1 MVVKRGH
8 PSAGVTLVELLIALA
23 MSSIVLMLAL
33 GLFRDVGFAARIT
46 GGKRDASFE
55 AQTAFAALTGN
66 LMEGGGILKLGPG
79 EVEILNRRNRRVTY
93 AWSDSVL
100 KANGNA
106 YRFRLASLEAVPAG
120 PVKPAWQAFSAALPW
135 ELDSL
140 DSDRDGRIDSAE
152 LDRDRSGY
160 LDAEEC
166 RFVASIRVTL
176 TADFRGAPL
185 VLTALVHPR
194 NRVPAR
200 VGEDP
205 DEIETEGGIPA
216 P

>member
-1 MVVKRGH
+1 L
-8 PSAGVTLVELLIALA
+8 TLVELLIALA
-23 MSSIVLMLAL
+23 MSSVVLLLAM
-33 GLFRDVGFAARIT
+33 GLFRDVGFAARLA
-46 GGKRDASFE
+46 GGKRDAAFE
-55 AQTAFAALTGN
+55 AQAAFSALSDN

-79 EVEILNRRNRRVTY
+79 EAELLNRRNRRVTY
-93 AWSDSVL
+93 AWDDSVL
-100 KANGNA
+100 KANGKA
-106 YRFRLASLEAVPAG
+106 YRFRLASLEAVPSG

-140 DSDRDGRIDSAE
+140 DADGDGRIDFEE
-152 LDRDRSGY
+152 LDRDRSGF

-176 TADFRGAPL
+176 TAEFRGEPL

-200 VGEDP
+200 VGEDAR
-205 DEIETEGGIPA
+205 DIETESGVPA